1 MDQTALFTMSYGV
14 YVLGTKLENKLNACI
29 INTGMQVTSIP
40 EQISITVAKTNLTHD
55 MVKASGQFS
64 LTTLSEVRALE
75 NVKRFGMQSGRD
87 VNKFDGIDYKV
98 DVLGNPYIEEGSV
111 AVLTGKVTQTVDVGT
126 HTIFIASVIDAKD
139 FKENKPMTYA
149 AYRELKA
156 QSMPQATKNEKYL
169 AMHKQISD
177 WTYAHFPDAEFGEWY
192 GYLHRDGTISQPAKG
207 NLFKGPFHIP
217 RMMTKGYALCQE
229 LLSEK

>member
-1 MDQTALFTMSYGV
+1 MYTMKGCASMDQTALFTMSYGV

-64 LTTLSEVRALE
+64 LTTLSEVSALE

-98 DVLGNPYIEEGSV
+98 DVLGNPYIEEGAV

-156 QSMPQATKNEKYL
+156 QSMPPTTKNEKIYECTVCHYEYNGEIPFEEL
-169 AMHKQISD
+169 PDDYVCPICKQPKSV
-177 WTYAHFPDAEFGEWY
+177 
-192 GYLHRDGTISQPAKG
+192 
-207 NLFKGPFHIP
+207 FKL
-217 RMMTKGYALCQE
+217 K
-229 LLSEK
+229 